1 LARAAA
7 ATSAAVLANT
17 WSNPEDDVYGAL
29 WIRRRRPGH
38 V

>member
-17 WSNPEDDVYGAL
+17 WSNPEDDFTVRFEFGDVVL
-29 WIRRRRPGH
+29 GM
-38 V
+38 